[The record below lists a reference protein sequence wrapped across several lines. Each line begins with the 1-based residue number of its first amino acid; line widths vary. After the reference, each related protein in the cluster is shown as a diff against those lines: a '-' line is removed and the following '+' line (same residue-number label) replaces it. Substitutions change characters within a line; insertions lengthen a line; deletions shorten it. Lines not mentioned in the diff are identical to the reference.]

1 MASFILAGPNRHTCI
16 SDSAAYEIEK
26 IIWVILSQW
35 MYHSNEL
42 SLRHFIQLDQFAYR
56 SISKVVRCTFP
67 AGKVSEE
74 WQWFEIVITEVY
86 IGTKIMTWVESD
98 SYCLFLDSI
107 NPDPLPSPPWNSDSG
122 FRVQGCNLWFELES
136 AQLFESICT
145 PLCDMINRVTGNK
158 L

>member
-86 IGTKIMTWVESD
+86 IGTKIMT
-98 SYCLFLDSI
+98 
-107 NPDPLPSPPWNSDSG
+107 
-122 FRVQGCNLWFELES
+122 
-136 AQLFESICT
+136 
-145 PLCDMINRVTGNK
+145 
-158 L
+158 